1 MTTNEIQD
9 FVDALE
15 KLQNTYDHYRM
26 IQEQEHA
33 HLNRRGSIAEW
44 NIMVRE
50 KLQAQQLAEMI
61 EKRTKVVRQRWQ
73 QMGTRRSHPDFAVVR
88 EKLSQLQ
95 ALLTRILTC
104 ERMNEVLLYN
114 GGYLQS
120 VVAYRSR
127 KNAGETSELVR

>member
-1 MTTNEIQD
+1 MNTNEIQD

-15 KLQNTYDHYRM
+15 KLQNAYDHYRM

-61 EKRTKVVRQRWQ
+61 EKLTVR
-73 QMGTRRSHPDFAVVR
+73 PKDFVYPGSVD
-88 EKLSQLQ
+88 
-95 ALLTRILTC
+95 
-104 ERMNEVLLYN
+104 
-114 GGYLQS
+114 QS
-120 VVAYRSR
+120 LWA
-127 KNAGETSELVR
+127 